1 MSAYVGEGRNRWAAA
16 HVLDVAH
23 LYRLALEKHETGAK
37 YHAVAEEGVAVRDI
51 AETIGKGLKVPVD
64 LPIA

>member
-16 HVLDVAH
+16 HVLDVAQ

-37 YHAVAEEGVAVRDI
+37 YHAVAEELLFEISQKQLAKD
-51 AETIGKGLKVPVD
+51 
-64 LPIA
+64 